1 MKSEIAHKI
10 KHRENP
16 NDEFYTPIELAEKL
30 VKLVPITKND
40 IICDNALGK
49 GVFLEAFKKTD
60 AAIKQGY
67 SLENNFFKQTK
78 KQSWFITN
86 PPYSKIDE
94 WLEHS
99 CKYAT
104 KGFAYLFGFHNL
116 TPRRIELCENYG
128 FVITKIHLCK
138 VFEWFGISAFIVWE
152 KKAFQQKIKLTYD
165 RIVWR

>member
-10 KHRENP
+10 KHREIP
-16 NDEFYTPIELAEKL
+16 NDNFDTPLELAKRL
-30 VKLVPITKND
+30 VKLVPVKKFD

-49 GVFLEAFKKTD
+49 GIFLEAFKEID
-60 AAIKQGY
+60 VAIIQGCDEK
-67 SLENNFFKQTK
+67 LDFFKWDK

-86 PPYSKIDE
+86 PPYSKLDE

-104 KGFAYLFGFHNL
+104 KGFAYLFGLHNL
-116 TPRRIELCENYG
+116 TPKRIEMCENYG
-128 FVITKIHLCK
+128 FKITVIHLCK
-138 VFEWFGISAFIVWE
+138 VFKWFGISAFIIWE
-152 KKAFQQKIKLTYD
+152 KNSQSKKVKLNYD